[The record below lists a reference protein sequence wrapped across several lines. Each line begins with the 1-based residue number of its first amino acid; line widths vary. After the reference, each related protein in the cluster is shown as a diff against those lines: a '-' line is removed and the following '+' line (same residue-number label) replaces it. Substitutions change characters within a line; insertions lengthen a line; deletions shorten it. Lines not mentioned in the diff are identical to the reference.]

1 MSAVI
6 ALCGVVLVIAAG
18 LCLLRALRSDGIVD
32 RAVALDLLTTV
43 IISGLAL
50 AVASSGDGVL
60 VDVALVLGLLGF
72 LTTATVARYLGRD
85 R

>member
-1 MSAVI
+1 VTVVI
-6 ALCGVVLVIAAG
+6 AICAGVLVAAAALCIAQ
-18 LCLLRALRSDGIVD
+18 ALRSEGVVD
-32 RAVALDLLTTV
+32 RAVALDTLTTV
-43 IISGLAL
+43 IISGI
-50 AVASSGDGVL
+50 AVAVAATRDGVL

>member
-1 MSAVI
+1 VTAVI
-6 ALCGVVLVIAAG
+6 AICAGILVVAAG
-18 LCLLRALRSDGIVD
+18 LCIARALRSEGVVD
-32 RAVALDLLTTV
+32 RAVAVDTLTTV
-43 IISGLAL
+43 IISGI
-50 AVASSGDGVL
+50 AVAVAATRDGVL